1 MYISSLYYMKE
12 EWRKVAVCMYY
23 HFIITRKNE
32 EKLRFVYI
40 ISSLQHGR
48 MRKSFAVCILSL
60 FCSREGSGRDLVCIY
75 QHFIITWKDE
85 ESCGMF
91 ILLLYCLWRYSAQNA
106 KSRGGIVILRA
117 YGKRG
122 TYPWN
127 IQSGY
132 RKKSRFAWLAQKGAH
147 RTVD

>member
-1 MYISSLYYMKE
+1 MYIPSLYYMKE

-48 MRKSFAVCILSL
+48 MRKSFAVYILSL

-75 QHFIITWKDE
+75 QPTLHYNMEGWVKLWYVHIITLLPLEVFCPECEIPRRHRNTSRVWKE
-85 ESCGMF
+85 RYLSLKYTVRIPEKIS
-91 ILLLYCLWRYSAQNA
+91 ICLIST
-106 KSRGGIVILRA
+106 KGGA
-117 YGKRG
+117 
-122 TYPWN
+122 
-127 IQSGY
+127 
-132 RKKSRFAWLAQKGAH
+132 
-147 RTVD
+147 